1 MILATNKAYWI
12 NVRDDDKNKCSKDCK
27 YLIAEYKDFCVCAL
41 ITFTSEKQEN
51 VLIKDYNRT
60 EYCKEFFENLR
71 G

>member
-1 MILATNKAYWI
+1 MILTNNNYSI
-12 NVRDDDKNKCSKDCK
+12 SVNDDDKNKCSKDCK
-27 YLIAEYKDFCVCAL
+27 YLIAEYKDLCVCAL

-71 G
+71 D